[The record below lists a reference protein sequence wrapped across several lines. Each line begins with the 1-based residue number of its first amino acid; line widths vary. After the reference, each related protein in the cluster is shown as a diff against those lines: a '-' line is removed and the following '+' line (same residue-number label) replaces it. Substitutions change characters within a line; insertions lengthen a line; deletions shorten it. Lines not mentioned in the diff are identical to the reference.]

1 MTGKTRLSTFILMKA
16 SIKKEFIQNYF
27 RQGCKFSAVREAF
40 GSENGEI
47 LFRYHH
53 SVFVFFYWGNV
64 TEKNR

>member
-1 MTGKTRLSTFILMKA
+1 MKA